1 VDNQEDRDNK
11 LKVTILVE
19 EYRALRAEIRM
30 LEVLA
35 TVSGALAILTI
46 VTMFIASLAL
56 NQEII
61 VFLAPMVSLLF
72 VIIALIVYSFS
83 TSVGILASEV
93 EDSLNELSGEQLMK
107 WELRLGPLFGKP
119 KDFILKRIS
128 KFWLEVTILGLG
140 IVAVVVL
147 IALVYE
153 FDNFYEDV
161 GYVAWIIFAL
171 DVGTTLAVY
180 ILGFSFVTG
189 TWRRIKT

>member
-1 VDNQEDRDNK
+1 VDVPDDRS
-11 LKVTILVE
+11 LKVRILIE

-35 TVSGALAILTI
+35 TVIGVLAIFTI

-61 VFLAPMVSLLF
+61 VFLAPMISLLF
-72 VIIALIVYSFS
+72 VIIALILYSFS

-93 EDSLNELSGEQLMK
+93 EDLLNELSGEQLMK

-128 KFWLEVTILGLG
+128 KFWLQITFLGLG

-153 FDNFYEDV
+153 FDSFYRDV
-161 GYVAWIIFAL
+161 GYIAWIIFAL
-171 DVGTTLAVY
+171 DIGTTIAVY

-189 TWRRIKT
+189 TWRKIKT

>member
-1 VDNQEDRDNK
+1 MENQEGHPNS

-35 TVSGALAILTI
+35 TVSGTLAILTI
-46 VTMFIASLAL
+46 VTMLVASLAL
-56 NQEII
+56 NQEIM

-72 VIIALIVYSFS
+72 VIIALILYAFS
-83 TSVGILASEV
+83 TTVGILASEV
-93 EDSLNELSGEQLMK
+93 EDSLNELSGEQIMK

-128 KFWLEVTILGLG
+128 KFWLQITILGLG
-140 IVAVVVL
+140 IAAVVVL

-153 FDNFYEDV
+153 FDNFQKPTV
-161 GYVAWIIFAL
+161 TI
-171 DVGTTLAVY
+171 Y
-180 ILGFSFVTG
+180 I
-189 TWRRIKT
+189 R